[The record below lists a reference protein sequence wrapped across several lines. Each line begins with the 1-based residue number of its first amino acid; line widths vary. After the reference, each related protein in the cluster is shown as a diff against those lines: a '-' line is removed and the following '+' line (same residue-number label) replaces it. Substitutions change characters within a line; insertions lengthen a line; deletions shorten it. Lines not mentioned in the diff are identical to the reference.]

1 MTATEVS
8 RATESGIPLAP
19 VYDEGA
25 GSHKSPPGV
34 FPYTRGTRED
44 MYRRRLWTMRQYSG
58 FGTARETN
66 ERFHYL
72 LRQGQTGLS
81 TAFDLPT
88 QMGYDSDSPRAAG
101 EVGRVG
107 VAIDSLADMEVLLDG
122 IPLDQVSTSMTI
134 NATASSLLLLY
145 ELVAEGRGI
154 PGTALNGTV
163 QNDIL
168 KEYAARGTYIY
179 PPAQSMRLVTDLMA
193 YAHDRI
199 PNWNTISIS
208 GYHIREAGSTAAQEV
223 GFTLANAIAYVDAAI
238 QAGLEVDDF
247 APRLSFF
254 FNAHSNF
261 LEEVAKFRAARQL
274 WAEIMRDRFGA
285 RDPRSLPL
293 RFHTQTGGSTL
304 TAQQPLNNVVRVTLQ
319 ALSAVLGG
327 TQSLHTNGF
336 DEALALP
343 SEQAATLALRTQQ
356 IIAKESG
363 VPDVTDPLGGSYLI
377 EYLTDQLAEQARS
390 LIAEIDELGGSV
402 AAIQS
407 GSMQEQ
413 IEEAAY
419 RFQRDV
425 DDGER
430 VIVGVNEYRQPETE
444 IIGLLEPNP
453 ALEQEQIA
461 RLHEIRR
468 TRDADRVSKSLAC
481 LEAAARGTDNVMY
494 PLRAALS
501 AYATI
506 GEVSDVLRRAFGTHD
521 PAVAV

>member
-1 MTATEVS
+1 
-8 RATESGIPLAP
+8 
-19 VYDEGA
+19 
-25 GSHKSPPGV
+25 
-34 FPYTRGTRED
+34 
-44 MYRRRLWTMRQYSG
+44 
-58 FGTARETN
+58 
-66 ERFHYL
+66 
-72 LRQGQTGLS
+72 
-81 TAFDLPT
+81 
-88 QMGYDSDSPRAAG
+88 
-101 EVGRVG
+101 
-107 VAIDSLADMEVLLDG
+107 
-122 IPLDQVSTSMTI
+122 
-134 NATASSLLLLY
+134 
-145 ELVAEGRGI
+145 
-154 PGTALNGTV
+154 
-163 QNDIL
+163 
-168 KEYAARGTYIY
+168 
-179 PPAQSMRLVTDLMA
+179 
-193 YAHDRI
+193 
-199 PNWNTISIS
+199 
-208 GYHIREAGSTAAQEV
+208 
-223 GFTLANAIAYVDAAI
+223 
-238 QAGLEVDDF
+238 
-247 APRLSFF
+247 
-254 FNAHSNF
+254 
-261 LEEVAKFRAARQL
+261 
-274 WAEIMRDRFGA
+274 GA

-444 IIGLLEPNP
+444 IIELLEPNP

-506 GEVSDVLRRAFGTHD
+506 GDVSDVLRRAFGTHD